1 MSNKSKEKA
10 IELYKQFGGF
20 NKISVGLHKGTF
32 SKQKAIDC
40 AMILVDEVIK
50 ENKLFPYNT
59 IFYERIDFWKKVKV
73 ELENIL
79 KDN

>member
-1 MSNKSKEKA
+1 MRNKSKEKA
-10 IELYKQFGGF
+10 IELYQQFGQF
-20 NKISVGLHKGTF
+20 NKISIGFNKGTF
-32 SKQKAIDC
+32 SKQKAVDC
-40 AMILVDEVIK
+40 AMILVDQVIE

-59 IFYERIDFWKKVKV
+59 IFYERIVFWKEVKV

>member
-10 IELYKQFGGF
+10 IELYQQFGQF
-20 NKISVGLHKGTF
+20 NKISIGFHKGTF
-32 SKQKAIDC
+32 SKQKTVDC
-40 AMILVDEVIK
+40 AMILVDQVIE

-59 IFYERIDFWKKVKV
+59 IFYERIIFWKEVKV

-79 KDN
+79 KGN